1 MYRRIDMEEKDMK
14 NNAGK
19 IQIKPYK
26 KDAGYSYT
34 LGAFP
39 TYELLLTRPE
49 KVLKVAVHSSYTDM
63 EGLYDICRKRN
74 IPVEIN
80 DKLIGKLS
88 DKENCYVAG
97 IFEKYTCRLSED
109 KPHIV
114 LVNPSN
120 MGNLGTILRTMVGF
134 GIYDLAIILPGVDIF
149 NPKCVRA
156 SMGALF
162 KVNFRFF
169 ESFDDYRRQF
179 GRHDIFTFM
188 LNGERTLNIAD
199 CPKSKLFTLVFGNEA
214 AGLDDSFLNVGTS
227 VKIPQTKDVDS
238 LNLTI
243 AVGIG
248 AYVFTNQ
255 GCK

>member
-1 MYRRIDMEEKDMK
+1 MDQNDKLTTNHM
-14 NNAGK
+14 
-19 IQIKPYK
+19 QIKPYK
-26 KDAGYSYT
+26 KNVAYSYT

-39 TYELLLTRPE
+39 TYELILNKPDKVW
-49 KVLKVAVHSSYTDM
+49 KVLVHSTYTDI
-63 EGLYDICRKRN
+63 EKLKDLCRKQN
-74 IPVEIN
+74 ITLETN

-97 IFEKYTCRLSED
+97 IFEKYTCQLAKDR
-109 KPHIV
+109 PHIV

-134 GIYDLAIILPGVDIF
+134 GIYDIAIILPGADIF
-149 NPKCVRA
+149 NPKTIRA

-162 KVNFRFF
+162 KLNFQLY
-169 ESFDDYRRQF
+169 ESFDEYRQEF
-179 GRHDIFTFM
+179 NKHDIFTFM
-188 LNGERTLNIAD
+188 LNGERTLNIKD
-199 CPKSKLFTLVFGNEA
+199 CPKTKLFSLVFGNEA
-214 AGLDDSFLNVGTS
+214 SGLDDSFLNVGTS
-227 VKIPQTKDVDS
+227 IMIPQSADVDS

-255 GCK
+255 NT